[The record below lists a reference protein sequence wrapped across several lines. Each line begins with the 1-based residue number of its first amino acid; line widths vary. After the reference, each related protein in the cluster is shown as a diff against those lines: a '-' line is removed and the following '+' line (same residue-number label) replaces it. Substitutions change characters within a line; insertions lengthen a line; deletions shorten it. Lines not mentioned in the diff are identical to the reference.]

1 MRKGLRISFAL
12 TKEYE
17 VFIDKEEIDKEY
29 GGDVSEAIK
38 DRIKEAVSI
47 DEYLEDIE
55 VLEEEFEYQDVLYD
69 ERLQDEYQA
78 EKELQESQYYRDLI

>member
-1 MRKGLRISFAL
+1 MRISFTL

-29 GGDVSEAIK
+29 SGDVSEAIK

-47 DEYLEDIE
+47 DEYLDDIE
-55 VLEEEFEYQDVLYD
+55 VLDEEFEYQDALYD
-69 ERLQDEYQA
+69 EALQDEYER
-78 EKELQESQYYRDLI
+78 EKELQSSQYYSDLI

>member
-1 MRKGLRISFAL
+1 MRISFTL

-17 VFIDKEEIDKEY
+17 VFIDKEKIDKEY
-29 GGDVSEAIK
+29 SGDVSEAIK

-47 DEYLEDIE
+47 DEYLDDIE
-55 VLEEEFEYQDVLYD
+55 VLDEEFEYQDALYN
-69 ERLQDEYQA
+69 EALQDEYER

>member
-1 MRKGLRISFAL
+1 MRISFTL

-29 GGDVSEAIK
+29 GGDVYEAIE

-47 DEYLEDIE
+47 DEYLDDIE
-55 VLEEEFEYQDVLYD
+55 VLDEEFEYQDALYN
-69 ERLQDEYQA
+69 EALQDECER
-78 EKELQESQYYRDLI
+78 EKELQSSQYYRDLI

>member
-1 MRKGLRISFAL
+1 MRISFTL

-29 GGDVSEAIK
+29 SGDVSEAIK

-47 DEYLEDIE
+47 DEYLDDIE
-55 VLEEEFEYQDVLYD
+55 VLDEEFEYQDALYN
-69 ERLQDEYQA
+69 EALQDEYER